1 MFFLGDPIT
10 QTSVCVR
17 DSAIF
22 ISMMLGPAF
31 DDVAYADQ
39 FCTGQLFYRLG
50 VARGDFATTNDGEF
64 SHSRPFHRWM
74 SRS

>member
-50 VARGDFATTNDGEF
+50 VARAILPQPMMANFLILVRFIDG
-64 SHSRPFHRWM
+64 
-74 SRS
+74 